1 MSPPRFITVP
11 SSLSCEGLS
20 DSPDLVEVH
29 TCWGFL
35 RPASREG
42 AEFLP
47 LWPQPSH
54 GKWAAVSVQG
64 TLMPLCAPS
73 SSQEHCGNHS
83 QNPFHPPCVSLAPYS
98 QQPWG
103 ARGRAALLRGNGGT
117 ARQQVGFGLDAQTLH
132 PYSAHPQRPWTSQAA
147 RPSMTLSPRTMGSWA
162 SMRATSSR

>member
-42 AEFLP
+42 AKFLP

-64 TLMPLCAPS
+64 TLRAVGS
-73 SSQEHCGNHS
+73 G
-83 QNPFHPPCVSLAPYS
+83 HPNATVRPQLP
-98 QQPWG
+98 PG
-103 ARGRAALLRGNGGT
+103 AL
-117 ARQQVGFGLDAQTLH
+117 
-132 PYSAHPQRPWTSQAA
+132 W
-147 RPSMTLSPRTMGSWA
+147 
-162 SMRATSSR
+162 